1 MTVNVGQIQR
11 LLEALGHSPGKID
24 GIWGPKSQAALDGA
38 LRSLGEEPVAEKMS
52 PTADW
57 WKDIRY
63 FKRSEF
69 ACKCG
74 GKYCNG
80 YPAEPKEAMVRIA
93 DQIREHFGRPARVI
107 SGLRCKTWNGLQG
120 GVVGSQH
127 MYGEA
132 CDLCV
137 DGVGWEEL
145 LAYTK
150 TLHGVRYAYHI
161 EGSNNVHFDIPASGR

>member
-1 MTVNVGQIQR
+1 MTVNIGQIQR
-11 LLEALGHSPGKID
+11 LLELLGHSPGKID

-38 LRSLGEEPVAEKMS
+38 LRSLGQSGDFWAE
-52 PTADW
+52 
-57 WKDIRY
+57 IRH
-63 FKRSEF
+63 FQRQEF
-69 ACKCG
+69 RCKCG
-74 GKYCNG
+74 GQFCDG
-80 YPAEPKEAMVRIA
+80 FPAEPKEKMVRIA

-137 DGVGWEEL
+137 EGVGWEEL

-150 TLHGVRYAYHI
+150 TLPGVRYAYHI
-161 EGSNNVHFDIPASGR
+161 EGSNNVHFDIPASDR